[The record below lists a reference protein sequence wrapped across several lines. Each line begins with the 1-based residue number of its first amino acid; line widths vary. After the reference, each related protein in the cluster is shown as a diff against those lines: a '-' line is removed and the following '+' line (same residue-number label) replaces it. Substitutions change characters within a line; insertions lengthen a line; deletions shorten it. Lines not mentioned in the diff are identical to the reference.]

1 MMYLMSLNILTDFC
15 SSWWLWWILPF
26 IIGSA
31 LGVVVMKKWKSMY
44 HELIQETRVG
54 KNNLK
59 KSEAKLEEL
68 IKDQKD
74 LKGQLAIQ
82 RGKIRELE
90 TALYN
95 K

>member
-1 MMYLMSLNILTDFC
+1 MTNLISLNIFTDFC
-15 SSWWLWWILPF
+15 STWWLWWILPF
-26 IIGSA
+26 ILGCT

-44 HELIQETRVG
+44 HELTQETRVG
-54 KNNLK
+54 RNKLK
-59 KSEAKLEEL
+59 DSEQRLEEL
-68 IKDQKD
+68 IKEQKD

-90 TALYN
+90 TKLLG